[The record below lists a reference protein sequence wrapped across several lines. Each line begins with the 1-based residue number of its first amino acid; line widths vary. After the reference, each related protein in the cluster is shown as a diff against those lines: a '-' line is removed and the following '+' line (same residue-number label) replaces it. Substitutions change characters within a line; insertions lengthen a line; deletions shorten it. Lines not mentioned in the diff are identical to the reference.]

1 MTRAGRAGPTSA
13 SSRGGRAG
21 LRNEGG
27 SGDPEGAKSAAG
39 PGTRQAREPW
49 HAIDVDGVIQRLG
62 SARAGLSSQES
73 ERRLAR
79 HGPNRLPEPPRAG
92 LARIYAR
99 QFASPLIYLLLAASL
114 VSLAI
119 GEHTDAAFIFAV
131 LQLNALF
138 GAFQEWKAEGSASA
152 LARLTRSTAAVWR
165 DGRKRSIDSTML
177 VPGDLIEL
185 ASGDRI
191 PADVRLHE
199 NAVLGV
205 DESLLTGESTPV
217 EKRGDRCLSA
227 GVAAA
232 DRVNMGLAGTIVL
245 DGRAT
250 GTVTNTAGASE
261 VGRIARSIGV
271 DPGVPP
277 LLLRMRA
284 LARHITWLVSA
295 AIVLLAVILSLR
307 GVAPEQVFIVAV
319 ALVVSAIPEGLP
331 VAITVALSVAVSR
344 MARRNVI
351 VRALPAVE
359 GLGACTVIA
368 TDKTGT
374 LTRNELHVGAVV
386 ARGGQP
392 WFLEGGGA
400 SPRPLPDEAESVA
413 RLARTGALCN
423 EATRYVEGGAM
434 RYLGDTVDIALLE
447 LADRLDL
454 AEDALAERQA
464 IVERIPYEPARR
476 FGAVV
481 SSGRGEGR
489 CIAHVKGAG
498 ETVVPMCRA
507 EAGHAGLL
515 AAADRL
521 AREGY
526 RVIALASGAIEPPP
540 AGRPVDPLLRDLEL
554 LGVVG
559 LIDPLRP
566 EVPGA
571 IAECRRSGVDV
582 KMITGDHPATALT
595 IGRGLGL
602 ASEDAEVLAG
612 IDLAHL
618 LDGVDTE
625 GGPVPPEVLRRVAG
639 TRIFARIEPLQKF
652 AIVRLLKR
660 AGHFVAVTGDGVN
673 DAPALDAAEIGVAM
687 GRSGTDVA
695 RNAAGLLLVDDNFTS
710 IVKGI
715 EQGRI
720 AYDNIRKVALLL
732 LATGAG
738 EIVLFALAL
747 GAGLPI
753 PLLAV
758 QLLWLNLVT
767 NGIQDVALAFEG
779 GEPGVMRRSP
789 RPPSQPLIDRSM
801 LVQIALAG
809 GYMGVVGF
817 GFYHWALASGYDEV
831 QARTGLLLLMVFFEN
846 VHVFNCRSETRSML
860 RQPLS
865 ANPLVVLTVI
875 ATLALHLFATWT
887 SGLRA
892 ILHVVAPDPVLVAV
906 AVPLALGLALLFE
919 GYKWLVRRR
928 P

>member
-1 MTRAGRAGPTSA
+1 MKPSGRST
-13 SSRGGRAG
+13 
-21 LRNEGG
+21 
-27 SGDPEGAKSAAG
+27 AAG

-49 HAIDVDGVIQRLG
+49 HAIDVDGVVRRLG
-62 SARAGLSSQES
+62 STRAGLSSRES
-73 ERRLAR
+73 ERRLAL

-138 GAFQEWKAEGSASA
+138 GAFQEWKAASSASA
-152 LARLTRSTAAVWR
+152 LARLTRSMAAVWR
-165 DGRKRSIDSTML
+165 DGQKQSVDSTMI

-199 NAVLGV
+199 DAVLGV

-217 EKRGDRCLSA
+217 EKRGDRCLA
-227 GVAAA
+227 TDVAAA
-232 DRVNMGLAGTIVL
+232 DRTNMGFAGTIVL
-245 DGRAT
+245 DGRAV
-250 GTVTNTAGASE
+250 GTVTNTGLASE

-271 DPGVPP
+271 DSGVPP
-277 LLLRMRA
+277 LLLRIRA
-284 LARHITWLVSA
+284 LARHIMWFVVV
-295 AIVLLAVILSLR
+295 AIAFLAVILSLR
-307 GVAPEQVFIVAV
+307 GAAPEQVFLVAV
-319 ALVVSAIPEGLP
+319 ALAVSAVPEGLP

-374 LTRNELHVGAVV
+374 LTRNELHVGEVV
-386 ARGGQP
+386 ASGGRP

-400 SPRPLPDEAESVA
+400 APRPTPEEAGSVA

-423 EATRYVEGGAM
+423 DATRYTEGGATH
-434 RYLGDTVDIALLE
+434 YLGDTVDIAFLE
-447 LADRLDL
+447 LAERLDL
-454 AEDALAERQA
+454 AADALAERQA
-464 IVERIPYEPARR
+464 IVARIPYEPARR

-481 SSGRGEGR
+481 SSGGGAGP

-498 ETVVPMCRA
+498 ETVVAMCGA
-507 EAGHAGLL
+507 EAGHAWLL

-526 RVIALASGAIEPPP
+526 RVIALASGAIEPPS
-540 AGRPVDPLLRDLEL
+540 AGRPVERLLRGLEL

-559 LIDPLRP
+559 LIDPVRP

-571 IAECRRSGVDV
+571 IAECRRSGVEV

-602 ASEDAEVLAG
+602 ASEDAEVLSGTDFAR
-612 IDLAHL
+612 LVE
-618 LDGVDTE
+618 GVDTE
-625 GGPVPPEVLRRVAG
+625 GGPVPPPVLRRVAG
-639 TRIFARIEPLQKF
+639 TRIFARTEPLQKL
-652 AIVRLLKR
+652 AIVRLLRR

-732 LATGAG
+732 LSTGAG

-753 PLLAV
+753 PLLPV

-779 GEPGVMRRSP
+779 GEPGVMRRPP

-801 LVQIALAG
+801 LTQIALAG
-809 GYMGVVGF
+809 GYMGLVGF
-817 GFYHWALASGYDEV
+817 GFWHWALGSGYDEV

-846 VHVFNCRSETRSML
+846 VHVFNCRSETRSMFS
-860 RQPLS
+860 QPLS
-865 ANPLVVLTVI
+865 ANPLVVVTVV

-887 SGLRA
+887 SGFGA

-906 AVPLALGLALLFE
+906 AIPLALGLGLLFE

-928 P
+928 G

>member
-1 MTRAGRAGPTSA
+1 MV
-13 SSRGGRAG
+13 
-21 LRNEGG
+21 G
-27 SGDPEGAKSAAG
+27 STAG
-39 PGTRQAREPW
+39 PGTHQAREAW
-49 HAIDVDGVIQRLG
+49 HAIDLDGVIRSLR
-62 SARAGLSSQES
+62 STRAGLSSQES
-73 ERRLAR
+73 ERRLAL

-92 LARIYAR
+92 FARIYAR
-99 QFASPLIYLLLAASL
+99 QFASPLIYLLLAAAL

-119 GEHTDAAFIFAV
+119 GEHTDAAFIFVV

-138 GAFQEWKAEGSASA
+138 GTFQEWKAQSSASA
-152 LARLTRSTAAVWR
+152 LALLTRTMAAVWR
-165 DGRKRSIDSTML
+165 DGRKRSIDSTL
-177 VPGDLIEL
+177 IVPGDVIEL

-199 NAVLGV
+199 DAILGV

-217 EKRGDRCLSA
+217 EKRGDRCLPA
-227 GVAAA
+227 DAAAA
-232 DRVNMGLAGTIVL
+232 DRANMGFAGTIVL

-250 GTVTNTAGASE
+250 GTVTNTAGATE

-284 LARHITWLVSA
+284 LARHITWLMVV
-295 AIVLLAVILSLR
+295 AICLLAVILSFR
-307 GVAPEQVFIVAV
+307 GVALDQVFLVAV
-319 ALVVSAIPEGLP
+319 ALAVAAIPEGLP

-386 ARGGQP
+386 AKGGRP
-392 WFLEGGGA
+392 WFPEGDGA
-400 SPRPLPDEAESVA
+400 WQRPAPDEAGPVA

-423 EATRYVEGGAM
+423 DATHYTEGDGL

-454 AEDALAERQA
+454 TEDLLAQRQA
-464 IVERIPYEPARR
+464 IMERVPYEPARR
-476 FGAVV
+476 FGAVI
-481 SSGRGEGR
+481 SSGRGAGQR
-489 CIAHVKGAG
+489 IAHVKGAG
-498 ETVVPMCRA
+498 ESVVPMCRA
-507 EAGHAGLL
+507 ETGHAGLL

-526 RVIALASGAIEPPP
+526 RVIAVASGAIEPPS
-540 AGRPVDPLLRDLEL
+540 AGRPVETRLRDLEL
-554 LGVVG
+554 LGFVG

-566 EVPGA
+566 EVPAA
-571 IAECRRSGVDV
+571 IADCRRSGVDV

-595 IGRGLGL
+595 IGRRLGL

-612 IDLAHL
+612 TDFARLI
-618 LDGVDTE
+618 DGVDTE
-625 GGPVPPEVLRRVAG
+625 GGRIPPEVVRRVDD
-639 TRIFARIEPLQKF
+639 TRIFARTEPLQKL

-747 GAGLPI
+747 AAGLPI

-779 GEPGVMRRSP
+779 GEPGVMRRPP
-789 RPPSQPLIDRSM
+789 RPPSQPLIDASM
-801 LVQIALAG
+801 LTQIALAG
-809 GYMGVVGF
+809 GYMGLVGF
-817 GFYHWALASGYDEV
+817 GFYYWALGSGYDEV
-831 QARTGLLLLMVFFEN
+831 QARTGLLLLMVLFEN
-846 VHVFNCRSETRSML
+846 VHVFNCRSETRSIS

-887 SGLRA
+887 REFGA
-892 ILHVVAPDPVLVAV
+892 ILHVVAPDPALVVV

-919 GYKWLVRRR
+919 VCKLLVRRNLTAARGSAAR